1 MPQYKLTYFDMDGG
15 RAEPIRI
22 AFHAAGIEF
31 EDHRI
36 SFPEF
41 GATRDDLR
49 FRCLPV
55 LEIDGEV
62 VTQSNGIAR
71 YVGGK
76 AGLYPKDAMQAM
88 YCDEA
93 LGACEDLL
101 HAMVR
106 TFGLE
111 GDELKAAREKLA
123 EGWLTTFVTGLSE
136 ILDRGGDYVADNRLT
151 IADLKVFVTTRWL
164 RSGMLDHI
172 PTDLVDRL
180 APNLAAHEQ
189 RVAAHPVV
197 TAYYESRKAA

>member
-1 MPQYKLTYFDMDGG
+1 MSQYKLTYFDMDGG

-31 EDHRI
+31 EDHRV

-62 VTQSNGIAR
+62 VTQSNGISR
-71 YVGGK
+71 YIGK
-76 AGLYPKDAMQAM
+76 MAGLYPEDDLQAM

-101 HAMVR
+101 HAMVQ

-111 GDELKAAREKLA
+111 GDELKAAREKLVD
-123 EGWLTTFVTGLSE
+123 GWLTTFVTGLSE
-136 ILDRGGDYVADNRLT
+136 VLARGGEYFADDRLT
-151 IADLKVFVTTRWL
+151 IADLKVFVITRWL
-164 RSGMLDHI
+164 CSGMLDHI

-180 APNLAAHEQ
+180 GPNLVAHQE
-189 RVAAHPVV
+189 RVEAHPVV
-197 TAYYESRKAA
+197 TAYYESRQAA

>member
-31 EDHRI
+31 EDHRV

-41 GATRDDLR
+41 GAIRDDLR

-71 YVGGK
+71 YIGAK
-76 AGLYPKDAMQAM
+76 ANLYPEDAVQAM

-93 LGACEDLL
+93 LGACEDML
-101 HAMVR
+101 HAMVH

-111 GDELKAAREKLA
+111 GEELKAAREQLV
-123 EGWLTTFVTGLSE
+123 EGWLTTFVKGLGD
-136 ILDRGGDYVADNRLT
+136 ILDRGGDYFADNRLT
-151 IADLKVFVTTRWL
+151 IADVKVFTITRWL
-164 RSGMLDHI
+164 RSGMLDHV

-180 APNLAAHEQ
+180 APNLVAHQE
-189 RVAAHPVV
+189 RVEAHPVV